1 MAKKRQIVRK
11 SSYFLFVN
19 IDFTLMKA
27 FSWNKNGYNVKKR
40 LYAYQCYSIIFIK
53 YI

>member
-1 MAKKRQIVRK
+1 MKIVLKTEILQEFPKNNWKIQMAKKRQIVRK

-27 FSWNKNGYNVKKR
+27 FS
-40 LYAYQCYSIIFIK
+40 
-53 YI
+53 